1 MSNQFKPGDLA
12 LIVGA
17 HMTPDNVGK
26 VCELVEFLA
35 QEQISAWREPHH
47 GMVIQNGDV
56 HAAWV
61 VIGAGLVSCFG
72 LSGWA
77 LVDQSHLMPLRD
89 DSVKEKQSAKE
100 AQPA

>member
-35 QEQISAWREPHH
+35 QEQISTWREPHH

-61 VIGAGLVSCFG
+61 VIGAGLASCFG

-77 LVDQSHLMPLRD
+77 LVDQTHLMPLRD
-89 DSVKEKQSAKE
+89 DSVRENQKSKE
-100 AQPA
+100 AESA

>member
-1 MSNQFKPGDLA
+1 MSNQFKSGDLA

-26 VCELVEFLA
+26 VCELLEFLA
-35 QEQISAWREPHH
+35 QEQISTWREPHH

-61 VIGAGLVSCFG
+61 VIGAGLASCFG

-77 LVDQSHLMPLRD
+77 LVDQTHLMPLRD
-89 DSVKEKQSAKE
+89 DFVPEQQKANATE
-100 AQPA
+100 PA

>member
-35 QEQISAWREPHH
+35 QEQISTWREPHH

-61 VIGAGLVSCFG
+61 VIGAGLASCFG

-77 LVDQSHLMPLRD
+77 LVDQIHLMPLRD
-89 DSVKEKQSAKE
+89 DSVRENQKSKE
-100 AQPA
+100 AESA

>member
-26 VCELVEFLA
+26 ACELVEFLA
-35 QEQISAWREPHH
+35 QEQISAWREPQH

-56 HAAWV
+56 HAPWV

-77 LVDQSHLMPLRD
+77 LVDQIHLMPLRD
-89 DSVKEKQSAKE
+89 DSVKEQQKSKE

>member
-35 QEQISAWREPHH
+35 QEQISTWREPHH

-56 HAAWV
+56 YAAWV
-61 VIGAGLVSCFG
+61 VIGAGLASSFG

-77 LVDQSHLMPLRD
+77 LVDQTHLMPLRD
-89 DSVKEKQSAKE
+89 DSVKEQQKSKE
-100 AQPA
+100 AEPA